1 MLLYLLDCVALIR
14 RKYRLNSCGFTSARE
29 EKKTRHSSAGGV
41 GERHSVLKT
50 MPLIPFEDVPEPLVA
65 DEGEK
70 IAVRDLSCVAID
82 VYASQGSGETITRSQ
97 ATPTKLV

>member
-29 EKKTRHSSAGGV
+29 EKISRHSSARSV

-50 MPLIPFEDVPEPLVA
+50 MPLTPFEDVLEPLVA
-65 DEGEK
+65 EEGK
-70 IAVRDLSCVAID
+70 S
-82 VYASQGSGETITRSQ
+82 ET
-97 ATPTKLV
+97 